1 MPNFFFGQL
10 HQLVCPSKMV
20 IHAFQMGHLGSL
32 KKIKKK
38 VLIARF
44 KTNGGYWH
52 V

>member
-32 KKIKKK
+32 KKKKEK
-38 VLIARF
+38 RENKRKKLQKIL
-44 KTNGGYWH
+44 KDH
-52 V
+52 